1 MQSNDHHNPSNLE
14 ECRRENHHLREKNDQ
29 QRETICHLEEIVR
42 CQRPLIDGLEK
53 EKQRLLE
60 NIKDLEA
67 KLATF
72 TKAQLIRQLSDLEKN
87 ATYSNVKGSVVKAS
101 DD

>member
-1 MQSNDHHNPSNLE
+1 
-14 ECRRENHHLREKNDQ
+14 
-29 QRETICHLEEIVR
+29 
-42 CQRPLIDGLEK
+42 LIDGLEK